1 MSSVLIV
8 DDEPSITQ
16 TLGSFFER
24 SGGHVVTSAHSGEEA
39 VALFQRMHPD
49 LVLLDVRLPDMTGF
63 DVLGRLR
70 GNDPVVIM
78 MTAFGDVPQAVRAMQ
93 SGAENFLT
101 KPIELTHL
109 EAVAER
115 AFEKARL
122 RQMNRYLTT
131 RHGHGEG
138 QFVLGTSRPMQEL
151 AAQIDML
158 AASDRTTVLLI
169 GESGAGKGRVAE
181 MIHARSPR
189 AGKPFVEVNCAALTA
204 GSLDAELFGQEG
216 AQPGATNGNG
226 ASPAGGAHGDGVQ
239 AAGVFKPGLF
249 EVANGGSVFLD
260 EIGDLDAHLQPKLL
274 RVLEGKAFRRV
285 GGTQEI
291 SANVRLIAATGKDLV
306 NEVTAGAFREDLYYR
321 LNVMPVYLPPLRA
334 RAREDVLELV
344 AHVIGELRPSL
355 ADAPATVSEA
365 ALERML
371 RYSWPGNIRELR
383 NVLERAMTMSRGQA
397 SIGPEHLPGD
407 VREVAGGGPGAGHH
421 VPKSLDEV
429 ERTHIE
435 RTLRAHTGNR
445 THTARELGISRATLI
460 KKIKAYGL

>member
-24 SGGHVVTSAHSGEEA
+24 SGGHVVTSAHSGEEG
-39 VALFQRMHPD
+39 VALFQRTHPD

-63 DVLGRLR
+63 EVLGRLR
-70 GNDPVVIM
+70 GSDPVVIM

-115 AFEKARL
+115 AFEKSRL
-122 RQMNRYLTT
+122 RQMNRYLTS

-151 AAQIDML
+151 ASQIDML

-189 AGKPFVEVNCAALTA
+189 AAMPFVEVNCAALTA
-204 GSLDAELFGQEG
+204 ASLDAELFGQESAG
-216 AQPGATNGNG
+216 PVAPGASDANGT
-226 ASPAGGAHGDGVQ
+226 HGD
-239 AAGVFKPGLF
+239 AGAGSNGFKPGLF
-249 EVANGGSVFLD
+249 EVANGGSIFLD

-291 SANVRLIAATGKDLV
+291 CTNVRLIAATGKDLV
-306 NEVTAGAFREDLYYR
+306 NEVTAGTFREDLYYR

-355 ADAPATVSEA
+355 TDAPAAVSEA

-383 NVLERAMTMSRGQA
+383 NVLERAMIMSRGQA

-407 VREVAGGGPGAGHH
+407 VREVAGGGGGGGHH
-421 VPKSLDEV
+421 VPK
-429 ERTHIE
+429 
-435 RTLRAHTGNR
+435 
-445 THTARELGISRATLI
+445 
-460 KKIKAYGL
+460 

>member
-24 SGGHVVTSAHSGEEA
+24 SGGHVVTAAHSGEEG
-39 VALFQRMHPD
+39 VALFQRTHPD

-78 MTAFGDVPQAVRAMQ
+78 MTAFGDVPQAVQAMQ

-115 AFEKARL
+115 AFEKSRL
-122 RQMNRYLTT
+122 RQMNRYLTA

-138 QFVLGTSRPMQEL
+138 QFVLGASRPMQEL

-189 AGKPFVEVNCAALTA
+189 AAMPFVEVNCAALTA
-204 GSLDAELFGQEG
+204 GSLDAELFGQEH
-216 AQPGATNGNG
+216 AAPGASGGNG
-226 ASPAGGAHGDGVQ
+226 TDGDAV
-239 AAGVFKPGLF
+239 AAGNAFKPGLF

-291 SANVRLIAATGKDLV
+291 CTNIRLIAATGKDLV
-306 NEVTAGAFREDLYYR
+306 NEVTAGTFREDLYYR

-355 ADAPATVSEA
+355 PDAPAVASEA

-383 NVLERAMTMSRGQA
+383 NVLERAMIMSRGQP

-407 VREVAGGGPGAGHH
+407 VREAAGGAAGTAGGHH

>member
-16 TLGSFFER
+16 ALGAFFER
-24 SGGHVVTSAHSGEEA
+24 SGGHVVTAAHNGEEA
-39 VALFQRMHPD
+39 VSLFQRTRPD

-63 DVLGRLR
+63 AVLDQIRA
-70 GNDPVVIM
+70 DAPVVIM
-78 MTAFGDVPQAVRAMQ
+78 MAAFGDVPLAVQAMQ
-93 SGAENFLT
+93 KGAENFLT

-109 EAVAER
+109 GAVAER
-115 AFEKARL
+115 GFEKARL
-122 RQMNRYLTT
+122 RQMNRYLAS
-131 RHGHGEG
+131 RHGHADAHL
-138 QFVLGTSRPMQEL
+138 VLGASRPMQEL

-169 GESGAGKGRVAE
+169 GESGSGKGRVAE
-181 MIHARSPR
+181 LIHSRSPR
-189 AGKPFVEVNCAALTA
+189 AAMPFVEVNCAALTA
-204 GSLDAELFGQEG
+204 GSLDGELFGQER
-216 AQPGATNGNG
+216 
-226 ASPAGGAHGDGVQ
+226 SVAGGAATGNGTDGDGSH
-239 AAGVFKPGLF
+239 AGREYKPGLF
-249 EVANGGSVFLD
+249 EVASGGSLFLD
-260 EIGDLDAHLQPKLL
+260 EIGDLDSHLQPKLL

-291 SANVRLIAATGKDLV
+291 CANVRLIAATSKDLV
-306 NEVTAGAFREDLYYR
+306 NEVTAGTFREDLYYR

-344 AHVIGELRPSL
+344 AHVIGELRSIFP
-355 ADAPATVSEA
+355 DAPTAVSDA
-365 ALERML
+365 ALERLL

-383 NVLERAMTMSRGQA
+383 NVLERAMIMSRGQA
-397 SIGPEHLPGD
+397 TIAAEHLPSD
-407 VREVAGGGPGAGHH
+407 VRDAAGGSTDQHI
-421 VPKSLDEV
+421 PKSLDEV

-445 THTARELGISRATLI
+445 THTSRELGISRATLI